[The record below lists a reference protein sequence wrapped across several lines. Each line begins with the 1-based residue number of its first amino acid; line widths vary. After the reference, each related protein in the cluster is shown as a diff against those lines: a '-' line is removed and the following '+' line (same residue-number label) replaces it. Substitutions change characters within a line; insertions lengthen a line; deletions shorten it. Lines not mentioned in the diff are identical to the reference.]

1 MQKDV
6 DKPADS
12 VIIPLSPRKALSTTK
27 PKNKI
32 MSLIISKN
40 KVSVETLMGVETPAA
55 TDSFQ
60 PIGHHTLVEF
70 VRKALT
76 NVGLTIVE
84 EEHSLARGGQRY
96 FGGFAL
102 TGKGIDGADR
112 QVVLGLRNAHDKSFA
127 AAICIGNRMVVCENL
142 CFSSDVKLA
151 RRHTVN
157 ILKDIERVIAD
168 AVGRVLAHWN
178 DMGERIAA
186 YQNSALTDEQAG
198 NLIVKLV
205 DSKAFPAREIYNA
218 ITEFRKPRHV
228 EFEGSTLWSL
238 YNSIT
243 ENLKG
248 GDLSKLPFRTMT
260 TQSIFD
266 VVAGHRP
273 VIEVQ
278 EIITKGCEDNP
289 APDGSDLRED
299 DDFETVIG

>member
-1 MQKDV
+1 
-6 DKPADS
+6 
-12 VIIPLSPRKALSTTK
+12 
-27 PKNKI
+27 
-32 MSLIISKN
+32 
-40 KVSVETLMGVETPAA
+40 
-55 TDSFQ
+55 
-60 PIGHHTLVEF
+60 
-70 VRKALT
+70 
-76 NVGLTIVE
+76 
-84 EEHSLARGGQRY
+84 
-96 FGGFAL
+96 
-102 TGKGIDGADR
+102 
-112 QVVLGLRNAHDKSFA
+112 VLGLRNAHDKSFA
-127 AAICIGNRMVVCENL
+127 AAICIGNRMLVCENL